1 MKTNTL
7 GTVHSIGDSIRMF
20 LKSINTDWDRPD
32 IALMTA
38 CNIMKNI
45 FFHDDVDDLWQHLS
59 DAAKRINMQSSAFG
73 ILAAAKLFNQK
84 NMHSP
89 AEEVVAEFL
98 RSGLSDRDD
107 EAPFQIHAL
116 ISISSNLYLENTD
129 EMITL
134 FSYVAKQRGLSNK
147 SWFAPLLY
155 SMEKRQQHVI
165 VQVA

>member
-1 MKTNTL
+1 
-7 GTVHSIGDSIRMF
+7 MF
-20 LKSINTDWDRPD
+20 LKSINATWDRPD

-38 CNIMKNI
+38 CNIMEKT
-45 FFHDDVDDLWQHLS
+45 FFDDDIDDLRRHLS
-59 DAAKRINMQSSAFG
+59 EAAKRIDMQNSRPCVH
-73 ILAAAKLFNQK
+73 AASKLLDQESMSNAKD
-84 NMHSP
+84 MHSP

-134 FSYVAKQRGLSNK
+134 FSYVAKQRGVSNK

-165 VQVA
+165 VQVV